1 MGDKKRSER
10 AKKKKRRFHGHKA
23 KESSENKEVRNGQ
36 PNVDIDEQQTEDN
49 PDGDKFMSNSCFFL
63 RDVELLNPFVAANM
77 RCPECTNFSVTC
89 GLDLT
94 SKLGFCLDLVSRC
107 MEWSWTDAMKTSKEV
122 GEIVD
127 KHLDLESVS
136 KSGKKQ
142 DKEIH
147 VRMVTFVER
156 ILEKLGVSVGTLAG
170 KMCGDRDHQREKDSC
185 RTSLDSTK
193 KRRKTL
199 RAIRKGFQDTTNDK
213 EGDVYNSGGH

>member
-1 MGDKKRSER
+1 MGDKKRSGR
-10 AKKKKRRFHGHKA
+10 AKKRRFHGHKA

-36 PNVDIDEQQTEDN
+36 PNVDIDEQQTEDK

-63 RDVELLNPFVAANM
+63 LDVELLNSFVAANM
-77 RCPECTNFSVTC
+77 RCPKCTNFSVTC

-94 SKLGFCLDLVSRC
+94 SKLGFCLDLVFRC
-107 MEWSWTDAMKTSKEV
+107 MECSWTDAMKTSKEV

-142 DKEIH
+142 DKEIR

-170 KMCGDRDHQREKDSC
+170 KMCGDGDHQREKDSC

-199 RAIRKGFQDTTNDK
+199 RAIRKGFQDTTKDK